1 MTHLSL
7 KEVCV
12 LDLTRLLPGPYA
24 SLVLADLG
32 ATVVKIEQP
41 GTGDPLRHLL
51 ASGADGNSV
60 LFELVNRGKKSMTL
74 NLKDPKGRAILLGLA
89 RDADVMLEGFRPG
102 VTKRLGLDYETL
114 QEVNPRLIYASL
126 SGYGQTGPYAS
137 RAGHD
142 LNYVG
147 LGGLLGITGI
157 HDGRPPIPAV
167 PFADLVGGL
176 WMAVGVV
183 AALFERQRTGRG
195 QYLDISMLDGVAS
208 LLPVP
213 LAEWLMTG
221 QVPGRSGM
229 HLRGGQAC
237 YNVYETSD
245 GQHVTVAALESKFW
259 SAFCAAVGREDWVE
273 RQNDADQAGLI
284 AELAALFRSQ
294 PRSYWTELFAQHD
307 CCCEPVL
314 GLDEV
319 FAHPQAVHRG
329 LLHEDQLALPLGGRG
344 AAHPP
349 APQLGEHTAELLAQL
364 GYAMVDVVHLRESG
378 AI

>member
-24 SLVLADLG
+24 SLALAGLG
-32 ATVVKIEQP
+32 ATVIKIEQP

-51 ASGADGNSV
+51 ATGADGETA
-60 LFELVNRGKKSMTL
+60 LFELVNRGKMSMTL
-74 NLKDPKGRAILLGLA
+74 NLKDPKGRAILLDLA

-102 VTKRLGLDYETL
+102 VMKRLGLDYETL
-114 QEVNPRLIYASL
+114 YEVNPRLVYASL
-126 SGYGQTGPYAS
+126 SGYGQTGPYAA

-142 LNYVG
+142 LNYIG
-147 LGGLLGITGI
+147 LGGLLNITGGR
-157 HDGRPPIPAV
+157 DGPPPIPGV
-167 PFADLVGGL
+167 PIADLVGGL
-176 WMAVGVV
+176 WMTLGVL
-183 AALFERQRTGRG
+183 AALLERKCTGRG

-208 LLPVP
+208 LLLVP
-213 LAEWLMTG
+213 LADWLTSG
-221 QVPGRSGM
+221 CVRQRGETLLSGR
-229 HLRGGQAC
+229 QAC

-245 GQHVTVAALESKFW
+245 GQHVTVAALEGKFW
-259 SAFCAAVGREDWVE
+259 SAFCAAVSREDWVE

-284 AELAALFRSQ
+284 AELAELFRSQ

-314 GLDEV
+314 SLDEA
-319 FAHPQAVHRG
+319 FAHPQAVQRG
-329 LLHEDQLALPLGGRG
+329 LLHKDQLALPLGGRG
-344 AAHPP
+344 AVHTP

-364 GYAMVDVVHLRESG
+364 GYAKDEVVDLRESG
-378 AI
+378 VI

>member
-284 AELAALFRSQ
+284 AELAELFRSQ

-314 GLDEV
+314 SLDEV

-344 AAHPP
+344 AAHTA

-364 GYAMVDVVHLRESG
+364 GYAMDEVVDLRESG
-378 AI
+378 VI